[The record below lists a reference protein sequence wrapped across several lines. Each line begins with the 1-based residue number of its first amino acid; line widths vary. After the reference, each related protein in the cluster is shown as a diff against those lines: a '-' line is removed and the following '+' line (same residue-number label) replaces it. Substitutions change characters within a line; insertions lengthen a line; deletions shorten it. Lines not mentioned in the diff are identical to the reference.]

1 MESCH
6 SVSRCNSRGENIF
19 GDNLISYS
27 LPICSSSLLFD
38 QPQFN
43 HSAGNRLQ
51 LINSQVSQPQIYPR
65 GPQIH
70 QPSVVFSSIQSSQV
84 INPQIYQPQVINPQV
99 YQPQVTNP
107 QLYRPQVINPQVY
120 RPQEIIPQAYQP
132 HLTNPQVYQH
142 QVINPQDYQPQ
153 VINPQVYQPLVV
165 NSTNYQ
171 PQSINPQVYHPQVA
185 DSPIYKSEG
194 VNSSLYKLQGVN
206 PQGYQPQVV
215 EAPNCSQRNQKQSIN
230 TQVSQSHLITP
241 QLIPQPYLINSAD
254 HHSQSQLINFPV
266 DQPHLI
272 NPPNTRVLSID
283 QPSSIIS
290 PGYQPLSPNL
300 SGNACGQ
307 FDIKKDIR
315 MDTNEDES
323 LLAANDEYNKDRTM
337 SSEHEENSFNSEVI
351 YHYEP
356 SSDEEEEDKGLE
368 KDDLPDTAEEKES
381 EDFKISENDDYDVV
395 SEQVAEEMEGTSNAH
410 VLEPREKEPINIDD
424 LLDDDDDVR
433 DPDYNEEPEG
443 DDDDDDPD
451 FEIKTTRGGRV
462 VKKVNYK
469 ENETS
474 QSRYKEDPSCDTKN
488 KSNSRDTDDPSRDI
502 RRLSTTDDK
511 TRMPI
516 QRIIIPPVTK
526 VTFLNRNGFSAGNSF
541 IVDIQ
546 SLFISCTVIVPSQGL
561 KRALISGVISK

>member
-1 MESCH
+1 M
-6 SVSRCNSRGENIF
+6 
-19 GDNLISYS
+19 
-27 LPICSSSLLFD
+27 
-38 QPQFN
+38 
-43 HSAGNRLQ
+43 
-51 LINSQVSQPQIYPR
+51 
-65 GPQIH
+65 
-70 QPSVVFSSIQSSQV
+70 
-84 INPQIYQPQVINPQV
+84 INPQ
-99 YQPQVTNP
+99 
-107 QLYRPQVINPQVY
+107 
-120 RPQEIIPQAYQP
+120 A
-132 HLTNPQVYQH
+132 
-142 QVINPQDYQPQ
+142 YQPQ

-165 NSTNYQ
+165 NSTNY
-171 PQSINPQVYHPQVA
+171 PSQSINPQVYHPQVT

-194 VNSSLYKLQGVN
+194 VNSSLYKPQGVN

-323 LLAANDEYNKDRTM
+323 LVAANDEYNKDRTM
-337 SSEHEENSFNSEVI
+337 SSEHEENSLKSEVV

-368 KDDLPDTAEEKES
+368 KDVLPDTTEEKES
-381 EDFKISENDDYDVV
+381 EDFKISENDDYDLV

-424 LLDDDDDVR
+424 LLDDDVR
-433 DPDYNEEPEG
+433 DPDYNEEPEEE
-443 DDDDDDPD
+443 DNDDPD

-469 ENETS
+469 EKEIS
-474 QSRYKEDPSCDTKN
+474 QSRYKEDSSRDTKN
-488 KSNSRDTDDPSRDI
+488 KSNSRDI

-546 SLFISCTVIVPSQGL
+546 SLFISCIVVVPSQGL
-561 KRALISGVISK
+561 KRALISGVINK

>member
-6 SVSRCNSRGENIF
+6 AAARCNSRGGNIF
-19 GDNLISYS
+19 GDNLISFS

-38 QPQFN
+38 QPQFY
-43 HSAGNRLQ
+43 HSAGNQVQ
-51 LINSQVSQPQIYPR
+51 LINSQVSQPQIYPL

-70 QPSVVFSSIQSSQV
+70 KPSVVFSSIQSSQA

-99 YQPQVTNP
+99 YQ
-107 QLYRPQVINPQVY
+107 PQVINPQVY

-132 HLTNPQVYQH
+132 HLTNPQVYRH

-153 VINPQVYQPLVV
+153 VINPQAYQPQVINPQVYQSLVV

-194 VNSSLYKLQGVN
+194 VNSSLYKPQGVN

-230 TQVSQSHLITP
+230 TKVSQSHLINP
-241 QLIPQPYLINSAD
+241 PLIPQPYLINSAD

-266 DQPHLI
+266 NQPHLI

-300 SGNACGQ
+300 SGNACGP
-307 FDIKKDIR
+307 FDIKKDKR
-315 MDTNEDES
+315 MDTNKDKS
-323 LLAANDEYNKDRTM
+323 LVAANDEYNKDRTM
-337 SSEHEENSFNSEVI
+337 SSEHEENSFKSEVV

-356 SSDEEEEDKGLE
+356 SSDEEEEEDKGLE

-381 EDFKISENDDYDVV
+381 EDFKIPENDDY
-395 SEQVAEEMEGTSNAH
+395 EQVAEEMEGTSNAQ

-433 DPDYNEEPEG
+433 DPDYYEEPEE
-443 DDDDDDPD
+443 DDNDDPN
-451 FEIKTTRGGRV
+451 FEIKRTRGGRV

-469 ENETS
+469 E
-474 QSRYKEDPSCDTKN
+474 KEISE
-488 KSNSRDTDDPSRDI
+488 SRDTDDPSRDT
-502 RRLSTTDDK
+502 RRLITTDD
-511 TRMPI
+511 RMPI
-516 QRIIIPPVTK
+516 KRIIIPPVTK
-526 VTFLNRNGFSAGNSF
+526 VTFLNRKGFRTGNF
-541 IVDIQ
+541 CIVDI
-546 SLFISCTVIVPSQGL
+546 
-561 KRALISGVISK
+561 